1 MKSVLNFQNAS
12 YFCTHRKL
20 PPVFMRAKIHTYPI
34 CILTVPKR
42 TISVN
47 VFLEKILTKWVDSW
61 WTILIFC
68 LNCFWTPAIKD
79 PALCR
84 TPKTPWYLS
93 YHAWQVL
100 AQLHPGKRS
109 DLDKRMAIT
118 CYWVSANK
126 IWLAGNTMV
135 ITCNESCHWY
145 IMLNLITLL
154 LEATSRE
161 WLYK

>member
-1 MKSVLNFQNAS
+1 MQSNITSTDISFSEKNLSFYWTGNFIIILLSCQMRPREVNEVSAELPKCIL
-12 YFCTHRKL
+12 FCTHRKL

-79 PALCR
+79 PALRR

-100 AQLHPGKRS
+100 AQLHPG
-109 DLDKRMAIT
+109 
-118 CYWVSANK
+118 
-126 IWLAGNTMV
+126 
-135 ITCNESCHWY
+135 
-145 IMLNLITLL
+145 
-154 LEATSRE
+154 
-161 WLYK
+161 